1 MFKWILSVL
10 SFLISLASTGTIG
23 FYLAI
28 YLIGPH
34 SDILPD
40 FLHIPV
46 GITLLLIIILIPLLI
61 ARKALGFYKSK

>member
-1 MFKWILSVL
+1 MIKWILSVL
-10 SFLISLASTGTIG
+10 SFLISLAFTGTIG

-34 SDILPD
+34 SDILPE

-46 GITLLLIIILIPLLI
+46 GFILLSIIILIPLLL
-61 ARKALGFYKSK
+61 ARKVLVFYKSK